1 MIPLTRWL
9 TVVVFSM
16 LFSFFTFI
24 WIWFFFFF
32 FPVAGDTA
40 AARECSITKDCYQSQ
55 CNSGVCL
62 YHETWSRIGTARALF
77 AMLSDP
83 NAVVFFIII
92 LNIKCL
98 IYRRVKLWDSH
109 TKVNCLRYPAWHRAD
124 CVYLM
129 RFLAGG
135 SACAL
140 GFEGNIK
147 VQSDPDSLF
156 FVFFHWS
163 DSEGWCTCYAMH
175 SVYVEL
181 IKGGQKSP

>member
-1 MIPLTRWL
+1 MDL
-9 TVVVFSM
+9 VF
-16 LFSFFTFI
+16 
-24 WIWFFFFF
+24 FFFFF

-55 CNSGVCL
+55 CSSGVCL
-62 YHETWSRIGTARALF
+62 HHETWSRIGTACALF

-83 NAVVFFIII
+83 NAVVLFFYFYFFII

-98 IYRRVKLWDSH
+98 IYRRVKLWGSH

-129 RFLAGG
+129 RFLASG

-140 GFEGNIK
+140 EFEGK

-156 FVFFHWS
+156 YFLFYFIFSLIKQWRMMYMLCNAFS
-163 DSEGWCTCYAMH
+163 LC
-175 SVYVEL
+175 SVQL

>member
-1 MIPLTRWL
+1 MIALTRWL
-9 TVVVFSM
+9 TVVVFSI
-16 LFSFFTFI
+16 LISFFTFI
-24 WIWFFFFF
+24 WIWFF

-62 YHETWSRIGTARALF
+62 YHETWSRIGTACALF

-83 NAVVFFIII
+83 NAVIFFII
-92 LNIKCL
+92 IKCL
-98 IYRRVKLWDSH
+98 IYRRVKLWGSH

-129 RFLAGG
+129 RFLASG

-156 FVFFHWS
+156 FHWS
-163 DSEGWCTCYAMH
+163 DSEEWCTCYAMH
-175 SVYVEL
+175 SVYVL
-181 IKGGQKSP
+181 LN